1 MNIKTRFVFFF
12 YTICIFSCL
21 NIETIT
27 VRLLELKIKSQIY
40 AESSTLD
47 FPWLAS
53 FATKRPAVKL
63 CDLFSAGGLILD
75 STSCLYFPRIFR
87 ITLLLQPT
95 LDNAVYKASTEA
107 FRLSFWRQVWR
118 VSYTTSVLLNGWF
131 DSWVEMM
138 LSTLSSKPDISV

>member
-1 MNIKTRFVFFF
+1 MRFFTTLLNHYSHAAVRIKDT
-12 YTICIFSCL
+12 C
-21 NIETIT
+21 
-27 VRLLELKIKSQIY
+27 KSQIY
-40 AESSTLD
+40 ADSSTLD

-138 LSTLSSKPDISV
+138 LSTLLSKPDISV